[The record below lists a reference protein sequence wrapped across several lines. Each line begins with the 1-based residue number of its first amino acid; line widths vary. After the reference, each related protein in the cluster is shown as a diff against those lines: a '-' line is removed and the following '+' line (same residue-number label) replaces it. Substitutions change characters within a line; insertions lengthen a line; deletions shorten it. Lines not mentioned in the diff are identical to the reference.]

1 MSIPNNLQYNKT
13 HEWVRVEGE
22 EAVIG
27 ISHFAQESLGDIT
40 FVDLP
45 EVGASLE
52 QGTEFGAVE
61 SVKAASDLYAP
72 VTGEVIAVNEALA
85 DAPETVN
92 QSPFSDGWMVRVKLA
107 QAPSGLLNAAEYEK
121 VCAAEAH

>member
-1 MSIPNNLQYNKT
+1 MSIPNDLQYNKT

-52 QGTEFGAVE
+52 QGKEFGAVE

-72 VTGEVIAVNEALA
+72 VTGEVIAVNEVLA

>member
-1 MSIPNNLQYNKT
+1 MSIPNDLQYNKT
-13 HEWVRVEGE
+13 HEWVRLEGE

-52 QGTEFGAVE
+52 QGKEFGAVE

-72 VTGEVIAVNEALA
+72 VSGEVIAVNEALA

-92 QSPFSDGWMVRVKLA
+92 QSPFGDGWMVRVKLA
-107 QAPSGLLNAAEYEK
+107 QAPSGLLNAAEYTK
-121 VCAAEAH
+121 VCAEEAH

>member
-1 MSIPNNLQYNKT
+1 MSIPNDLQYNKT
-13 HEWVRVEGE
+13 HEWVRLEGG

-52 QGTEFGAVE
+52 QGKEFGAVE
-61 SVKAASDLYAP
+61 SVKAAGDLYAP
-72 VTGEVIAVNEALA
+72 VSGEVIAVNEALA

-92 QSPFSDGWMVRVKLA
+92 QSPFGDGWMVRVKLA
-107 QAPSGLLNAAEYEK
+107 QAPSGLLNAAEYAK
-121 VCAAEAH
+121 VCAEEAH

>member
-107 QAPSGLLNAAEYEK
+107 QEPSGLLNAAEYEK

>member
-1 MSIPNNLQYNKT
+1 MSIPNDLQYNKT

-45 EVGASLE
+45 EVGSLLE
-52 QGTEFGAVE
+52 QGKEFGAVE

-72 VTGEVIAVNEALA
+72 VTGEVIAVNEVLA